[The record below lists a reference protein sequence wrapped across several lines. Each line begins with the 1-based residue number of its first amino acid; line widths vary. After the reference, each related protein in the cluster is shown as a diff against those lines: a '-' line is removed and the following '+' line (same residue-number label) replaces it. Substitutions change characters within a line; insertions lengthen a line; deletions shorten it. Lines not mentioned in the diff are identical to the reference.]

1 MSAAGR
7 TFVDIIVY
15 YTNILWFSDI
25 ILNNRSL
32 VSTRRGHAI
41 YFPCFFRLFFLLC
54 TLDEHFRTVHF
65 CHFLLLLTKSALIFA
80 RQGFFC
86 PPFLSIPHKPPAM
99 YTNATHDRFSFS
111 VCRTVRTI
119 PVGAIHE
126 SPGGSGCH
134 SACSRLWRRSRR
146 IPIFPSLAAQRN
158 ESFDSLH
165 LLRMTSETACGRF
178 VNRPYAVAEHGH
190 QLQWIHLRGVYYIIY
205 NVCACYTAAL
215 PWGLPVTG
223 LDLHFRPLHCTN
235 HIDGLSPG
243 YSIAM
248 RR

>member
-86 PPFLSIPHKPPAM
+86 PPFLSIPHKPPTM
-99 YTNATHDRFSFS
+99 YIPHPFPLVQFSRPAF
-111 VCRTVRTI
+111 
-119 PVGAIHE
+119 PF
-126 SPGGSGCH
+126 P
-134 SACSRLWRRSRR
+134 
-146 IPIFPSLAAQRN
+146 PSLRGGEADAAIPRCDPSHPQQQNKPLRKKKGGLKTLPYRMSIRPPDQFQRN
-158 ESFDSLH
+158 YPC
-165 LLRMTSETACGRF
+165 A
-178 VNRPYAVAEHGH
+178 
-190 QLQWIHLRGVYYIIY
+190 IYYIIY
-205 NVCACYTAAL
+205 NVCARYTAAL

-235 HIDGLSPG
+235 LIDGLYPG
-243 YSIAM
+243 YSLAM